1 MGRLGLED
9 GSSQFALTLATFHQT
24 ACGHI
29 PKDINQMV
37 CQFNGY
43 SLRYAYSVRRVGD

>member
-1 MGRLGLED
+1 MGRRGLED
-9 GSSQFALTLATFHQT
+9 GSSRFVLALATFHQT

-37 CQFNGY
+37 GQFNGY
-43 SLRYAYSVRRVGD
+43 SLRYAYSARRVGD